1 MNKMKTYRDLIV
13 WQKGKKLAVNVY
25 KQTKPFPREELY
37 GLTSQMRRSVVSVP
51 ANIAEGY
58 GRQSTKDYL
67 RFLKIAR
74 GSLFELQTLT
84 DISSELQLLS
94 KDSYEILLENTFE
107 IDRML
112 SSLIYKVANSKK

>member
-13 WQKGKKLAVNVY
+13 WQKGKKLAVDVY

-37 GLTSQMRRSVVSVP
+37 GLTSQMRRSAVSVP

-74 GSLFELQTLT
+74 GSLFELQTLI